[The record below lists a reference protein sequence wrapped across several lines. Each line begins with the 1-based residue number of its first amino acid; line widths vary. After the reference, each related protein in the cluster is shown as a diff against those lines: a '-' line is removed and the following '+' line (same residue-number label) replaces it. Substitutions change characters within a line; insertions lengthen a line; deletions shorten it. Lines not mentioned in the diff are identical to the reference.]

1 MTHADR
7 PFVAPP
13 PSPATRSVPLVSPC
27 TMDAFGF
34 EAVEADNIA
43 SLRKT
48 LNRVTSGETDADADN
63 KAATVDAGYK
73 PPDETI
79 ARGSREERRLA
90 DKIKKEQ

>member
-1 MTHADR
+1 
-7 PFVAPP
+7 
-13 PSPATRSVPLVSPC
+13 
-27 TMDAFGF
+27 
-34 EAVEADNIA
+34 
-43 SLRKT
+43 LRKT